1 MFIGPVYPLLSTSEV
16 WDLKIFLA
24 AAFHVFPLC
33 TLYKIPQETKWK
45 FIFSLVRTFPWLIM
59 N

>member
-1 MFIGPVYPLLSTSEV
+1 MFIGVVCPILYTSEV
-16 WDLKIFLA
+16 RDLKISLA

-45 FIFSLVRTFPWLIM
+45 FIFRLVRSFPWLIM